1 MEVLNDPLPEELVQN
16 TRNAR
21 GNLATKN
28 ARYRQAVCNHLSL
41 RWESIA
47 GAGNCFF
54 SAVTMSLLATLPNSP
69 VCSLGEQRLR
79 AEVVNW
85 LRLQT
90 EQNDNLA
97 ERVQAEIDAELG
109 VRSFYY
115 ALLQRLT
122 LTSQT
127 PLECSK
133 RGVARV
139 TPKTREEYLDAVA
152 VDRVWI
158 QGYHWPRA
166 VSIIAGVRVGVAI
179 YPFDSIIYYGR
190 GNVTIYLYKADAETH
205 FDALVP
211 QAWPRA

>member
-1 MEVLNDPLPEELVQN
+1 
-16 TRNAR
+16 
-21 GNLATKN
+21 
-28 ARYRQAVCNHLSL
+28 
-41 RWESIA
+41 
-47 GAGNCFF
+47 
-54 SAVTMSLLATLPNSP
+54 
-69 VCSLGEQRLR
+69 
-79 AEVVNW
+79 VNW
-85 LRLQT
+85 LRLQI

-139 TPKTREEYLDAVA
+139 TPNTREEYLDAVA

-190 GNVTIYLYKADAETH
+190 GNERRILMLWCPKHGSVRDVHQLCFHDCMMTCFAAVD
-205 FDALVP
+205 P
-211 QAWPRA
+211 GSSQRA